1 MSTSPR
7 FSFWM
12 KTVEAAVLCVAV
24 CFSIGATSPSGRYY
38 DLSHRLMCTCGCA
51 EILVECNHV
60 GCTSSGQE
68 LAELKTD
75 IAGGMSDQEIF
86 SQFTGK
92 YGATVL
98 AAPTAH
104 GFDLVAWIAPFAVFA
119 AALLGT
125 ILLIRRWSGIAGLRS
140 QAAAADAIGA
150 DPEQR
155 ERLERI
161 RRETG
166 MDGGNNHD

>member
-1 MSTSPR
+1 
-7 FSFWM
+7 
-12 KTVEAAVLCVAV
+12 
-24 CFSIGATSPSGRYY
+24 
-38 DLSHRLMCTCGCA
+38 
-51 EILVECNHV
+51 
-60 GCTSSGQE
+60 
-68 LAELKTD
+68 
-75 IAGGMSDQEIF
+75 MSDSEIF
-86 SQFTGK
+86 SQFTSK

-125 ILLIRRWSGIAGLRS
+125 ILLIRRWSGIAGLRT
-140 QAAAADAIGA
+140 QAAAAEAA
-150 DPEQR
+150 TTDPEQL

>member
-1 MSTSPR
+1 
-7 FSFWM
+7 
-12 KTVEAAVLCVAV
+12 
-24 CFSIGATSPSGRYY
+24 
-38 DLSHRLMCTCGCA
+38 
-51 EILVECNHV
+51 
-60 GCTSSGQE
+60 
-68 LAELKTD
+68 
-75 IAGGMSDQEIF
+75 
-86 SQFTGK
+86 
-92 YGATVL
+92 
-98 AAPTAH
+98 
-104 GFDLVAWIAPFAVFA
+104 VFA